1 MAKSFDELVARTV
14 SKADQA
20 RAKARAGV
28 LRREMLLAEIRKA
41 SGYSQAALARKL
53 GTSQPGLSKIE
64 SGRPE
69 VTTLKR
75 IVEAIGGELIVG
87 VKFPKKRMV
96 RIRDYDERSWPATKV
111 GATGRKVVAKV
122 AV

>member
-1 MAKSFDELVARTV
+1 MAKSFDERVARTV
-14 SKADQA
+14 SKADRA

-69 VTTLKR
+69 VSTLKR

-96 RIRDYDERSWPATKV
+96 RIRDYDERSWPAKKV
-111 GATGRKVVAKV
+111 GPTGRKGRPKV